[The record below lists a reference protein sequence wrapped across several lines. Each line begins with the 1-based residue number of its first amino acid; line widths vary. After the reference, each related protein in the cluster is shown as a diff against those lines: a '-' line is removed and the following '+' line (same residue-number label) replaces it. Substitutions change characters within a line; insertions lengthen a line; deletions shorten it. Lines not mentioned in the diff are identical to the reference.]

1 MWVDSKAKIMT
12 LKSKIMTLK
21 SNMGNHIWVDS
32 KAKIMDKD
40 SQLKWGNVFERVVK
54 LLLSETCL
62 GGGQ

>member
-1 MWVDSKAKIMT
+1 MWVDSKA
-12 LKSKIMTLK
+12 KIMTLK

-40 SQLKWGNVFERVVK
+40 SQLKWGNVFGRVVK

-62 GGGQ
+62 VVGSKAIIK